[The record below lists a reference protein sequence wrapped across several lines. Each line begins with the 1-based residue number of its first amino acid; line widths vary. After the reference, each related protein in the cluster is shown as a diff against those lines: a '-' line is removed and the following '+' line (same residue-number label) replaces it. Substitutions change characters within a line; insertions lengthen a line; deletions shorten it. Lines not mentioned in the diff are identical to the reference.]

1 MTKDFKREEQST
13 ETTPRPLCAHGPVG
27 LLEVHTDKASPAH
40 MSFQLETVS
49 PHSLILS
56 CFLRQI
62 LRAPRQE
69 PSPGPLQ
76 MPRARGAAWPLAA
89 LSASPPQPPHMSSGR
104 RTLVLVSN
112 QGLFT
117 EPPGCVSR
125 RGHADEYPVFAL

>member
-13 ETTPRPLCAHGPVG
+13 ETTPRPLCAHGPGG

-62 LRAPRQE
+62 LRAPGQE

-76 MPRARGAAWPLAA
+76 MPRASGAAWPLAA
-89 LSASPPQPPHMSSGR
+89 LSGSLPPPRHVLWPQNSRVSLKSGLIYR
-104 RTLVLVSN
+104 APWLCEQERT
-112 QGLFT
+112 
-117 EPPGCVSR
+117 R
-125 RGHADEYPVFAL
+125 